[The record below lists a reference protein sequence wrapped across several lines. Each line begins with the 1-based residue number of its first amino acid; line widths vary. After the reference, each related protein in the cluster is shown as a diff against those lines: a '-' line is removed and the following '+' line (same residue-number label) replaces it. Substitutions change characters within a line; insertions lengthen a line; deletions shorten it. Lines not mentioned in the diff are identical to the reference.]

1 MENLDKKKR
10 SKDGEFSDDNLLL
23 DPWVVLHRWFC
34 KKKLIEISY
43 SFYFF
48 EQESMLSLEIELI
61 QFK

>member
-23 DPWVVLHRWFC
+23 GPCVILHKWFF
-34 KKKLIEISY
+34 KKKLKEISY